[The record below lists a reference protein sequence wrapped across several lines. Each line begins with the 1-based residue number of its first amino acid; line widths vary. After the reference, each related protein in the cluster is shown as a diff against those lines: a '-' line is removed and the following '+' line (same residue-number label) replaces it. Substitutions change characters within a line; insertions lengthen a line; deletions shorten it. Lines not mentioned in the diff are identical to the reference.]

1 MKGLVDSKNIEI
13 KVLYFTIE
21 LIDNY
26 FADCDSE
33 KKSSD
38 FYLAA
43 TVAFFIAS
51 KTLLVESFIL
61 DEVKEL
67 VYDNKFS
74 SNKIIQKEAEM
85 R

>member
-21 LIDNY
+21 LIDCY
-26 FADCDSE
+26 FADCDSG
-33 KKSSD
+33 KTSDD
-38 FYLAA
+38 FYCAA

-51 KTLLVESFIL
+51 KTLLVESFDL

-67 VYDNKFS
+67 VCDNKFS
-74 SNKIIQKEAEM
+74 SKKIVQKEAEM